1 MDISIVQA
9 VLIGLWTAFCFS
21 GMLLGL
27 YTNRCIVLSLG
38 VGVILGD
45 IQTALAVGAI
55 SELAY
60 MGFGV
65 GAGGTVPPNPIGPG
79 IFGTLM
85 AITTVAA
92 KDKIT
97 PEAALALSTPI
108 AVGIQFLQTATYTA
122 FAGSPEAAK
131 KALQKGN
138 MKAFK
143 IAANGTIWAF
153 AGLGFLLGLVG
164 ALSME
169 TLTSLFAMIPP
180 VLLNGLTLAG
190 KMLPAIG
197 FAMILSVMAK
207 KELIPYIILGYVL
220 AVYFGLP
227 LLTPT
232 SNADGLLT
240 AVSAGSVAGVPTI
253 GVALIA
259 TIFAH
264 IDVFRRPTV
273 KSVETKTEGDD
284 RDDWI

>member
-1 MDISIVQA
+1 MSITIIQA

-85 AITTVAA
+85 AITTVAS

-122 FAGSPEAAK
+122 FAGAPEAAK
-131 KALQKGN
+131 KALRVGN
-138 MKAFK
+138 FHKFR

-153 AGLGFLLGLVG
+153 AGLGFILGLIG

-169 TLTSLFAMIPP
+169 TLTNLFALIPP

-207 KELIPYIILGYVL
+207 KELIPYILLGYVL

-227 LLTPT
+227 VLTPT
-232 SNADGLLT
+232 SNGDGVLT
-240 AVSAGSVAGVPTI
+240 SVTANSVLGVPTI

-259 TIFAH
+259 TIFAL
-264 IDVFRRPTV
+264 IDIFRKPAAAGARPQP
-273 KSVETKTEGDD
+273 EGDEQ
-284 RDDWI
+284 DDWI

>member
-1 MDISIVQA
+1 MTISLIQA
-9 VLIGLWTAFCFS
+9 ILIGLWTAFCFS

-45 IQTALAVGAI
+45 ISTALAVGAI

-122 FAGSPEAAK
+122 FAGAPETAK
-131 KALQKGN
+131 KALKNGDIR
-138 MKAFK
+138 KFK
-143 IAANGTIWAF
+143 MAANGTIWAF
-153 AGLGFLLGLVG
+153 ALVGFLLGLVG

-169 TLTSLFAMIPP
+169 TLTNLFAMIPP

-227 LLTPT
+227 VLTPT
-232 SNADGLLT
+232 ANGDGLLT
-240 AVSAGSVAGVPTI
+240 AVSSSSVAGIPTI

-259 TIFAH
+259 TIFAL
-264 IDVFRRPTV
+264 IDMFRKPAKV
-273 KSVETKTEGDD
+273 EAETKTEGDD

>member
-1 MDISIVQA
+1 MTISLFQA
-9 VLIGLWTAFCFS
+9 ILIGLWTAFCFS

-27 YTNRCIVLSLG
+27 YTNRCIVLSFG
-38 VGVILGD
+38 VGIILGD
-45 IQTALAVGAI
+45 IPTALAVGAI

-108 AVGIQFLQTATYTA
+108 AVGIQFIQTAVYTA
-122 FAGSPEAAK
+122 FAGAPGAAK
-131 KALQKGN
+131 KALQNGDFK
-138 MKAFK
+138 KFK

-153 AGLGFLLGLVG
+153 AAVGFILGITG
-164 ALSME
+164 ALSMD
-169 TLTSLFAMIPP
+169 TLTKLFAMIPP

-227 LLTPT
+227 VLTPT
-232 SNADGLLT
+232 ANEAGVLT
-240 AVSAGSVAGVPTI
+240 GISTGSVVGIPTI

-259 TIFAH
+259 TIFAL
-264 IDVFRRPTV
+264 IDIYKKPTT
-273 KSVETKTEGDD
+273 SVVENESEGDD
-284 RDDWI
+284 HDDWI

>member
-1 MDISIVQA
+1 MDISLIQA
-9 VLIGLWTAFCFS
+9 VFIGLWTAFCFS

-45 IQTALAVGAI
+45 IPTALAVGAI

-79 IFGTLM
+79 VFGTLL
-85 AITTVAA
+85 AITTAAA

-122 FAGSPEAAK
+122 FAGAPEAAK
-131 KALQKGN
+131 KALCNGN
-138 MKAFK
+138 FRAFK

-153 AGLGFLLGLVG
+153 AAVGFLLGFIG
-164 ALSME
+164 AISID

-207 KELIPYIILGYVL
+207 KELIPYILLGYVL

-227 LLTPT
+227 VLTT
-232 SNADGLLT
+232 ATNGDGLVT
-240 AVSAGSVAGVPTI
+240 AVTSSSVVGIPTI

-259 TIFAH
+259 TIFAL
-264 IDVFRRPTV
+264 IDIFKKPII
-273 KSVETKTEGDD
+273 KEVEAQTEGEEH
-284 RDDWI
+284 DDWI